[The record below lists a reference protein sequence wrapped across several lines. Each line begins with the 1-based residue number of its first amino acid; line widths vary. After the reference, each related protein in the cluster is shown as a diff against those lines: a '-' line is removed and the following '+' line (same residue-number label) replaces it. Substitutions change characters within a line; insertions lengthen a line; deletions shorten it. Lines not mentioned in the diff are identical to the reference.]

1 MNTVRSVWLGWGTL
15 MVAGATAYYF
25 AKKDINAHRRE
36 QELKGQRETEYL
48 ECTPPNSLP
57 TQELCRN
64 RSLWRHPNRTSQS
77 AVLLLCKDELL
88 TTRVAAD
95 RPGRRQEEGDGT

>member
-36 QELKGQRETEYL
+36 QELRGVRGTEFL
-48 ECTPPNSLP
+48 ECTICVISKLI
-57 TQELCRN
+57 Q
-64 RSLWRHPNRTSQS
+64 
-77 AVLLLCKDELL
+77 
-88 TTRVAAD
+88 RVASCRPRRSCKAD
-95 RPGRRQEEGDGT
+95 RRTEYGGRREDRRRENKEETEARG

>member
-36 QELKGQRETEYL
+36 QELRGVRGTEFL
-48 ECTPPNSLP
+48 ECEGSVITKTNSKGGKSSTEERLQ
-57 TQELCRN
+57 TVQENVKR
-64 RSLWRHPNRTSQS
+64 RE
-77 AVLLLCKDELL
+77 K
-88 TTRVAAD
+88 
-95 RPGRRQEEGDGT
+95 GRRKGRR